1 MSLSSDSETPS
12 TTPPGNLESTM
23 CLRDHF
29 LISMPHMHD
38 GNFAQSLTYICDH
51 NEEGAMGIIINRP
64 MDLSFQALLSHLEID
79 ADHEATPQPIYAGG
93 PVQTDKGFVLHLSTE
108 QEWLSSYEVSDSV
121 SITSSLDILE
131 DLANNKQQIPS
142 LVALGYAGWGAG
154 QLEEEIRQNAWL
166 SCPANLDILFH
177 IPAEQRLHA
186 AAASLGVNLDL
197 MTAQSGHA

>member
-1 MSLSSDSETPS
+1 MSLPPDSDT
-12 TTPPGNLESTM
+12 PGNHQESM

-51 NEEGAMGIIINRP
+51 NEHGAMGIIINRP
-64 MDLSFQALLSHLEID
+64 LDLSFQALLSHLEIE
-79 ADHEATPQPIYAGG
+79 ADHEASAQPVYAGG
-93 PVQTDKGFVLHLSTE
+93 PVQTDKGFVLHLTGDR
-108 QEWLSSYEVSDSV
+108 EWSSSYDVSDRV

-131 DLANNKQQIPS
+131 DLANSKQQIPS

-154 QLEEEIRQNAWL
+154 QLEDEIRQNAWL

-177 IPAEQRLHA
+177 MPAEQRLHA

>member
-1 MSLSSDSETPS
+1 MSLPTDSEA
-12 TTPPGNLESTM
+12 PGNQQDTM

-51 NEEGAMGIIINRP
+51 NEHGAMGIIINRP
-64 MDLSFQALLSHLEID
+64 LDLSFQALLSHLEID
-79 ADHEATPQPIYAGG
+79 ADHEASDQPVFAGG
-93 PVQTDKGFVLHLSTE
+93 PVQTDKGFVLHLTGDR
-108 QEWLSSYEVSDSV
+108 EWSSSYDVSESV

-131 DLANNKQQIPS
+131 DLANRKEQLPS
-142 LVALGYAGWGAG
+142 LIALGYAGWGAG
-154 QLEEEIRQNAWL
+154 QLEDEIRQNAWL

-177 IPAEQRLHA
+177 MPAEQRLHA

>member
-1 MSLSSDSETPS
+1 MSLPPDSDI
-12 TTPPGNLESTM
+12 PGNPQDTM

-51 NEEGAMGIIINRP
+51 NEHGAMGIIINRP
-64 MDLSFQALLSHLEID
+64 LDLSFQALLSHLEIET
-79 ADHEATPQPIYAGG
+79 DHEATAQPVFAGG
-93 PVQTDKGFVLHLSTE
+93 PVQTDKGFVLHLTGDR
-108 QEWLSSYEVSDSV
+108 EWSSSYDVSDRV

-131 DLANNKQQIPS
+131 DLANSKEQVPS

-154 QLEEEIRQNAWL
+154 QLEDEIRQNAWL

-177 IPAEQRLHA
+177 MPAEQRLHA